1 MAALRFL
8 EAEPADFS
16 EGEVYFIGNA
26 TTVIRFGG
34 ITILTDP
41 AFSHKGT
48 HTGLGHGLWARREVE
63 PACQVADLPP
73 IDLIVLSHFHGDHF
87 DDAAMR
93 DLDKD
98 LPIIST
104 ADAAG
109 QLQELGFRQ
118 CYSLDT
124 WEAHL
129 AEKGEGRLRVT
140 AMPAKHVA
148 DEAIAALLMPVN
160 GYILDFGRGDQRLY
174 RIYVTG
180 DTMLND
186 RLKDIPRLYPDIDLG
201 LIHAGGTTLFVTVV
215 TMTGEQAVRAVEITR
230 PHTAIP
236 IHYNDYSV
244 FMSGLDDFKEAAGK
258 SMADAKFYYLSHG
271 ETYTFAPDHLIS

>member
-1 MAALRFL
+1 MTTLRFP
-8 EAEPADFS
+8 EVESVDFS

-34 ITILTDP
+34 FTILTDP

-48 HTGLGHGLWARREVE
+48 HTDLGHGIWARREVE

-73 IDLIVLSHFHGDHF
+73 IDLIILSHYHGDHF
-87 DDAAMR
+87 DDTTTR

-104 ADAAG
+104 ADAVG
-109 QLQELGFRQ
+109 RLQPLGFRQ

-124 WEAHL
+124 WESHL
-129 AEKGEGRLRVT
+129 AEKGESRLT
-140 AMPAKHVA
+140 ISAMPAKHVA

-160 GYILDFGRGDQRLY
+160 GHILDFGRGDERLY

-186 RLKDIPRLYPDIDLG
+186 RLKDIPRFYPDIDLG
-201 LIHAGGTTLFVTVV
+201 LIHAGGTTLFITVV

-230 PHTAIP
+230 PGTAIP

-244 FMSGLDDFKEAAGK
+244 FMSGLGDFRKAAEN
-258 SMADAKFYYLSHG
+258 SAADTEFRYLAHG
-271 ETYTFAPDHLIS
+271 ETYTFTPKR